1 MSDTTGL
8 KHTNQMTMK
17 EIVEQMEELQR
28 LDAHVDPDLLLRL
41 QNLRNEMKYR
51 LSIEE
56 Q

>member
-1 MSDTTGL
+1 MDI

-17 EIVEQMEELQR
+17 ELVEQLEYLAGY
-28 LDAHVDPDLLLRL
+28 DDPDVQRYL
-41 QNLRNEMKYR
+41 QNIHNEIQYR